1 MLMEALPDLAGLSD
15 AELKSLIK
23 ELEQQ
28 ENEISYQRRL
38 LHGKLDI
45 LRAELVARL
54 QQRGEGELG
63 QVDLDRLTDIL
74 AGKASPPSE

>member
-1 MLMEALPDLAGLSD
+1 MEALPDLASLSD
-15 AELKSLIK
+15 SDLKALIK
-23 ELEQQ
+23 QLEAE
-28 ENEISYQRRL
+28 ENDISYRRRL

-54 QQRGEGELG
+54 QKKGEGELG

-74 AGKASPPSE
+74 AGKATPPSET